1 MNGYQVIAK
10 RFRPQKFS
18 EVFEQDAIIQTLKNA
33 IRLER
38 IGHAYL
44 FCGTRGTGKTTLAR
58 LFAKAINCEKLTSEG
73 ESCNTC
79 PSCIEIS
86 SGSSLDVIEI
96 DGASN
101 RGIDDIRNL
110 NETVG
115 YAASNG
121 KYKIYI
127 IDEVH
132 MLTKEAFNALLK
144 TLEEPPAHVIF
155 FFATTEPHKVL
166 PTILSR
172 CQRFDLKR
180 ITPEKIEGKLSL
192 IAKELEIVVEEG
204 ALKVLAG
211 HAEGSLRD
219 AESLLDQLICFE
231 EPPITRNHA
240 IKALGLV
247 QTDFFFRLDQAAS
260 KYDLAAAFSLSEA
273 LFKEGAHLQHILE
286 SLTEHFRTIALTQM
300 GESPPLPEYTT
311 ASKIYSKH
319 HILEILDYLIDALEK
334 GQRTPFKRIHLEV
347 VFLHIIRSMK
357 KIPLDS
363 LVERLEALK
372 STASQTQEIDPPKT
386 KEPMTPPIQEAAS
399 EKVEKPATPIVKE
412 PVPSPIQ
419 EEPTP
424 SVVEEAPFFPEAS
437 KPTPQVEPNPPKG
450 VSPPQSIQEKIKH
463 EQIMRFASIEL
474 NGSLK
479 K

>member
-10 RFRPQKFS
+10 KFRPQKFS
-18 EVFEQDAIIQTLKNA
+18 EVFQQDAIVQTLKNA
-33 IRLER
+33 IRLGR

-58 LFAKAINCEKLTSEG
+58 LFAKAINCESLSTEG
-73 ESCNTC
+73 EPCNACRSCK
-79 PSCIEIS
+79 EITT
-86 SGSSLDVIEI
+86 GSSLDVIEI

-101 RGIDDIRNL
+101 RGIDDIRSL

-115 YAASNG
+115 YAASHG

-144 TLEEPPAHVIF
+144 TLEEPPKHAIF

-180 ITPEKIEGKLSL
+180 ITPEKIEEKLSS
-192 IAKELEIVVEEG
+192 ITKELDMPVESG
-204 ALKVLAG
+204 ALNVIAH

-219 AESLLDQLICFE
+219 AESLLDQLLCFE
-231 EPPITRNHA
+231 EPPITRDHA
-240 IKALGLV
+240 IKALGLI

-260 KYDLAAAFSLSEA
+260 KGDLAAAFSLSHT
-273 LFKEGAHLQHILE
+273 LFEEGAHLQYVLE
-286 SLTEHFRTIALTQM
+286 SLANHFRTIAATQM
-300 GESPPLPEYTT
+300 GEAPPLPNYHTS
-311 ASKIYSKH
+311 ANIYSKYH
-319 HILEILDYLIDALEK
+319 VLETLDYLLDAIEK
-334 GQRTPFKRIHLEV
+334 GQRTPFKKIHLEV
-347 VFLHIIRSMK
+347 IFLHIIRSMK
-357 KIPLDS
+357 KIPLES
-363 LVERLEALK
+363 LVERLETLK
-372 STASQTQEIDPPKT
+372 QGTPVTTETLTPPKMEEPSQPEPPKPETPPPPTPPTPIGDPPKA
-386 KEPMTPPIQEAAS
+386 Q
-399 EKVEKPATPIVKE
+399 
-412 PVPSPIQ
+412 
-419 EEPTP
+419 
-424 SVVEEAPFFPEAS
+424 VEEVPFFPE
-437 KPTPQVEPNPPKG
+437 TPPIKEEVPPPP
-450 VSPPQSIQEKIKH
+450 VSAAPLHPPSSIQEKIKQ
-463 EQIMRFASIEL
+463 EQVMRFASIEL

>member
-10 RFRPQKFS
+10 KFRPKKFS
-18 EVFEQDAIIQTLKNA
+18 EVFEQEAVVQTLKNA
-33 IRLER
+33 IRLGT

-44 FCGTRGTGKTTLAR
+44 FCGMRGTGKTTLAR
-58 LFAKAINCEKLTSEG
+58 LFAKAINCENLSSEG
-73 ESCNTC
+73 EPCNRCRSCT
-79 PSCIEIS
+79 EIT

-144 TLEEPPAHVIF
+144 TLEEPPSHVMF
-155 FFATTEPHKVL
+155 CFATTETHKIL

-180 ITPEKIEGKLSL
+180 ITPEKIETKLCS
-192 IAKELEIVVEEG
+192 IAKKLDIAIEEG
-204 ALKVLAG
+204 ALKILAMR
-211 HAEGSLRD
+211 AEGSLRD
-219 AESLLDQLICFE
+219 AESLLDRLICFE
-231 EPPITRNHA
+231 EPPITQSHA
-240 IKALGLV
+240 MKALGLIR
-247 QTDFFFRLDQAAS
+247 TDFFFRLDQAAS
-260 KYDLAAAFSLSEA
+260 KYDLAAAFSIAEA
-273 LFKEGAHLQHILE
+273 LFKEGAHLQHVLE
-286 SLTEHFRTIALTQM
+286 SLAEHFRTIARIQM
-300 GESPPLPEYTT
+300 GEAPPVAGY
-311 ASKIYSKH
+311 AAAAKIYSKH
-319 HILEILDYLIDALEK
+319 QTLELLDYLIDVIEK
-334 GQRTPFKRIHLEV
+334 ERRTPFKRIHLEI

-357 KIPLDS
+357 KIPLES

-372 STASQTQEIDPPKT
+372 NAASQAS
-386 KEPMTPPIQEAAS
+386 KEAATPPIREIRPPFLAPKIAG
-399 EKVEKPATPIVKE
+399 
-412 PVPSPIQ
+412 
-419 EEPTP
+419 PTRP
-424 SVVEEAPFFPEAS
+424 VEEVPFFPETVDS
-437 KPTPQVEPNPPKG
+437 KSTIAD
-450 VSPPQSIQEKIKH
+450 SPPSTDRAPSFSIREKIKH
-463 EQIMRFASIEL
+463 EQVMRFAGVEL